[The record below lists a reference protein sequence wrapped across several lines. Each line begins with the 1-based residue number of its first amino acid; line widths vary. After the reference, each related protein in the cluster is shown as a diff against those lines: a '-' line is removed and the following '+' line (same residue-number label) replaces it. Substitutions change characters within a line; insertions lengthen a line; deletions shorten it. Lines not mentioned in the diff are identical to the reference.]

1 MIEKILDKY
10 YMKKLKLLIKQYML
24 QYLLDYRFVNKKN
37 TIDLEIKKVSYNNSM
52 YKNIYSISK
61 DKAIF
66 YITDYKEMQK
76 SLNRVINS
84 YKGKLND

>member
-37 TIDLEIKKVSYNNSM
+37 TIDLEIKKVSYNNHM
-52 YKNIYSISK
+52 YKNVYSICK

-76 SLNRVINS
+76 TLNKEIGLYLRTEFE
-84 YKGKLND
+84 

>member
-37 TIDLEIKKVSYNNSM
+37 TIDLEIKKVLYNNHM
-52 YKNIYSISK
+52 YKIVYSFCK
-61 DKAIF
+61 DKVIF
-66 YITDYKEMQK
+66 YITDYKELQK
-76 SLNRVINS
+76 TLNKEIEL
-84 YKGKLND
+84 YIFKE